1 MSYKLRFVQTFK
13 QEKAKEYLELEKL
26 FAEFEQKYPEVPKGT
41 RYLSCA
47 GQGSFKY
54 FNMGMRFLNFRGGT

>member
-26 FAEFEQKYPEVPKGT
+26 FAAFEQKYPEVPKQ
-41 RYLSCA
+41 RKNLI
-47 GQGSFKY
+47 F
-54 FNMGMRFLNFRGGT
+54 